1 MNTGKRATIREVS
14 EYSGVSIATVS
25 RVIHQNGRFSVE
37 TEKRVMQWR
46 RCIMSQT

>member
-37 TEKRVMQWR
+37 TEKRVPG
-46 RCIMSQT
+46 CNGGVAL